1 MFNYV
6 SRIKSIALIEIDLDQ
21 LKIKIDVS
29 SEYSFLAYAEL
40 VTAVENIKNRWWRYY
55 LIYSKHESIEIKY

>member
-1 MFNYV
+1 MFSYV

-40 VTAVENIKNRWWRYY
+40 VTAVENIKNRWWKYY

>member
-40 VTAVENIKNRWWRYY
+40 VTAVENIKNRWWKYY